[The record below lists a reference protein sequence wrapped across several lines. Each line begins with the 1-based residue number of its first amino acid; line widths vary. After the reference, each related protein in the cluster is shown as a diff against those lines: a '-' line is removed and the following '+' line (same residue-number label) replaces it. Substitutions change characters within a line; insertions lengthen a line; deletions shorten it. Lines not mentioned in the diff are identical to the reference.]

1 MLQLQ
6 EFFSKTAI
14 QLLLLTVKAQN
25 QGKILVYLFLGS
37 NKGEWMDKGC
47 GWNKVIKD
55 GMDAL
60 LSVVRAKQGLDDPQK
75 GGRIGELL
83 E

>member
-1 MLQLQ
+1 
-6 EFFSKTAI
+6 
-14 QLLLLTVKAQN
+14 
-25 QGKILVYLFLGS
+25 
-37 NKGEWMDKGC
+37 MDKGC

-83 E
+83 EEKSVLFADSREIFLVFHKLKYLT